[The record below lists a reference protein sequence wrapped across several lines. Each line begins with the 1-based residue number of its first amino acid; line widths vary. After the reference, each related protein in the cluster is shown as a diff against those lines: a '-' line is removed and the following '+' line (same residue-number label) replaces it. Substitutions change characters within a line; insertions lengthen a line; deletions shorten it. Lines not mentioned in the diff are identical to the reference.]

1 MHVYALFN
9 RIMVIVLR
17 KILIL
22 CSVLKE
28 RSLVAFVAGR
38 AKISDTNVQT
48 CETSTLWMGVRSLD
62 ISQHNVEYTFHWI

>member
-1 MHVYALFN
+1 
-9 RIMVIVLR
+9 MVIVLR

-38 AKISDTNVQT
+38 AKISDIIMCKLVKHA
-48 CETSTLWMGVRSLD
+48 LFGWV
-62 ISQHNVEYTFHWI
+62 